1 MDRRAFL
8 SWVGVGWVASCL
20 PIAIAACSNQQ
31 AEAPQATAP
40 LAPPRADGF
49 QAVSK
54 VTDLEKTGQLLV
66 KDFAGGAV
74 LVVRDAATGNV
85 SAVNPTCTH
94 QGCVVNWKAD
104 KKAFVCPCH
113 DAEFAADGKV
123 LESPATRPLK
133 TFTAKVE
140 GDSVLVKA

>member
-1 MDRRAFL
+1 MDRRSFL

-20 PIAIAACSNQQ
+20 PVAIAACSNQV
-31 AEAPQATAP
+31 EAPKAAAP
-40 LAPPRADGF
+40 VGTPRPDGF
-49 QAVSK
+49 LAVSN
-54 VTDLEKTGQLLV
+54 VADLEKSGQVLV
-66 KDFAGGAV
+66 KDFPGGAV
-74 LVVRDAATGNV
+74 LVVRDASGTV

-113 DAEFAADGKV
+113 DAEFALEGKV
-123 LESPATRPLK
+123 LEGPATRPLK
-133 TFTAKVE
+133 TLTAKVE